1 MKLIITLLL
10 ALFPLCSSASNHYA
24 LVFENNTILLVLNL
38 KCSPCDLNCANI
50 QYQLFNKETE
60 SVISGA
66 AKPVTTGIENN
77 FRGYMMHNNNT
88 FYTLVESD
96 NENVWD
102 MSVEEKGTQQNK
114 DAVQKVKYQLN
125 AIFDNGTC

>member
-1 MKLIITLLL
+1 
-10 ALFPLCSSASNHYA
+10 
-24 LVFENNTILLVLNL
+24 
-38 KCSPCDLNCANI
+38 
-50 QYQLFNKETE
+50 
-60 SVISGA
+60 
-66 AKPVTTGIENN
+66 
-77 FRGYMMHNNNT
+77 YMMRNNNT
-88 FYTLVESD
+88 FYTLIESD

>member
-1 MKLIITLLL
+1 MRTSVRK
-10 ALFPLCSSASNHYA
+10 AF
-24 LVFENNTILLVLNL
+24 VLHGM
-38 KCSPCDLNCANI
+38 P
-50 QYQLFNKETE
+50 F
-60 SVISGA
+60 VISGV

-77 FRGYMMHNNNT
+77 FRGYMMRNNNT
-88 FYTLVESD
+88 FYTLIESD

-125 AIFDNGTC
+125 TIFDNGTC

>member
-1 MKLIITLLL
+1 TLI
-10 ALFPLCSSASNHYA
+10 
-24 LVFENNTILLVLNL
+24 
-38 KCSPCDLNCANI
+38 
-50 QYQLFNKETE
+50 
-60 SVISGA
+60 
-66 AKPVTTGIENN
+66 
-77 FRGYMMHNNNT
+77 
-88 FYTLVESD
+88 ESD

>member
-1 MKLIITLLL
+1 CNPT
-10 ALFPLCSSASNHYA
+10 SSKFIHTWLRFGEIMRGS
-24 LVFENNTILLVLNL
+24 L
-38 KCSPCDLNCANI
+38 S
-50 QYQLFNKETE
+50 
-60 SVISGA
+60 
-66 AKPVTTGIENN
+66 AKPVTTGIGNN
-77 FRGYMMHNNNT
+77 FRGYMMRNNNT
-88 FYTLVESD
+88 FYTLIESD